1 MRLQEKSSLCEAVW
15 SSYSEEPVWQGSWWA
30 GRLCAPFIL
39 LPEDSPDGKWHLFA
53 HTWAGIEHFVSFSGF
68 DWQRIGLI
76 VLRGHFPDYPVVP
89 GVILCEMIAQS
100 ACVLMQGEAENMA
113 GKTPFYTGI
122 DNVRFRSQ
130 VRPKDRV
137 RIETKLTGKKA
148 CFYFIHGELYVG
160 DKLCVKGD
168 FSFAVVDA
176 NKV

>member
-1 MRLQEKSSLCEAVW
+1 MKKRNYYTFDA
-15 SSYSEEPVWQGSWWA
+15 PV
-30 GRLCAPFIL
+30 L
-39 LPEDSPDGKWHLFA
+39 
-53 HTWAGIEHFVSFSGF
+53 
-68 DWQRIGLI
+68 
-76 VLRGHFPDYPVVP
+76 
-89 GVILCEMIAQS
+89 
-100 ACVLMQGEAENMA
+100 VLMNDNFISVNRMLVDVTDNHPHLIRFFAESEGVYESDLVCAAHYHNTFEVT
-113 GKTPFYTGI
+113 KPNHNESVI
-122 DNVRFRSQ
+122 SQ